1 MATTP
6 NYGFVMPDPTDFVT
20 NLPADFEIFGDE
32 VDSRIKALNPE
43 TTQGDISYRAAT
55 ANAKTRLGIGT
66 AGQVL
71 RVNSGATAPEWHTP
85 DTGLTQLATGTLSGA
100 TVNLTAIS
108 GSYKNLQLLIRG
120 FRPATDGTNLLMRLN
135 GDTNTRYRWIR
146 FNEADSNYAFNT
158 SSIRLCDTQD
168 DTEATSLI
176 VVDLLDYAN
185 TTTWKM
191 VNTLATT
198 VSHTAPTE
206 FGAFRA
212 NGYYNQTAAITE
224 INLFCGGGNF
234 TAGTY
239 FLYGAN

>member
-1 MATTP
+1 MSTTP
-6 NYGFVMPDPTDFVT
+6 NYSWPLIENTDFVT
-20 NLPADFEIFGDE
+20 NLPADLETLADAIDDT
-32 VDSRIKALNPE
+32 VKDLNPG
-43 TTQGDISYRAAT
+43 TTAGDLDYYTSST
-55 ANAKTRLGIGT
+55 AKARLAIGT

-85 DTGLTQLATGTLSGA
+85 GTGLTQLATGTLSGA
-100 TVNLTAIS
+100 TVNLTSIS
-108 GSYKNLQLLIRG
+108 GSYKNLQLVIRG

-146 FNEADSNYAFNT
+146 FNESDTNYAFNT

-185 TTTWKM
+185 ATTWKM
-191 VNTLATT
+191 VNTFATT